1 MPYGRRSYKRS
12 YARKGFKRSTP
23 YKKRYAKESTLDR
36 AVKAHARLQLLASSE
51 DLSQPGVVA
60 LHARLS
66 AQRQADEDKVDL
78 KRLLAQLVEG
88 SQLLQAA
95 IGVGKV
101 GEHSQQPDSPNT
113 KHESSGESTP
123 TEEQEDC
130 IQALSSQEEE
140 CLTTQLNDPGMTK
153 QEKEETTLKCES
165 TSCEQKPQLH
175 PFGACPVLCRR
186 VTLQLKDQLA
196 QRGSHSKLLQHIAS
210 ASIRKGSIGTSLPG
224 DL

>member
-12 YARKGFKRSTP
+12 YARKGFKRSAP

-36 AVKAHARLQLLASSE
+36 AVKAHARLQLLATSE

-66 AQRQADEDKVDL
+66 AQRQADEEKVDL

-101 GEHSQQPDSPNT
+101 GEHSQQPDSPST
-113 KHESSGESTP
+113 KQESSGESTP

-130 IQALSSQEEE
+130 IQALSSQDEE
-140 CLTTQLNDPGMTK
+140 CLDTQLSDPSMK
-153 QEKEETTLKCES
+153 QEVEETTPKCES
-165 TSCEQKPQLH
+165 TNCEEKPLLH
-175 PFGACPVLCRR
+175 PFGACPVLCQR
-186 VTLQLKDQLA
+186 VTLQLRDQLA

>member
-12 YARKGFKRSTP
+12 FGRKRSAP
-23 YKKRYAKESTLDR
+23 FKKRYAKETTLER
-36 AVKAHARLQLLASSE
+36 AVKANARLQLLASSE

-66 AQRQADEDKVDL
+66 AQRQADEERVDL

-88 SQLLQAA
+88 SQLLQEA

-101 GEHSQQPDSPNT
+101 GEHSQQPDSPSI
-113 KHESSGESTP
+113 KQESSPECTEH
-123 TEEQEDC
+123 TEEQEQDWSPPH
-130 IQALSSQEEE
+130 LSEQESSTEE
-140 CLTTQLNDPGMTK
+140 DTK
-153 QEKEETTLKCES
+153 RQRCQQDMEETTPKCEVS
-165 TSCEQKPQLH
+165 SCEQKPMLH
-175 PFGACPVLCRR
+175 PFGACPVLCQR
-186 VTLQLKDQLA
+186 VSLQLKGQLA

>member
-12 YARKGFKRSTP
+12 YGRKRSAP
-23 YKKRYAKESTLDR
+23 FKKRYARKETTLER
-36 AVKAHARLQLLASSE
+36 AVKAHARLQLLATSE

-66 AQRQADEDKVDL
+66 AQRQAEEEKVDL
-78 KRLLAQLVEG
+78 KHLLAQLVEG

-101 GEHSQQPDSPNT
+101 GQHSQQPDLPSI
-113 KHESSGESTP
+113 KQESSPECTEH
-123 TEEQEDC
+123 TEEQSQDWSPPQLSE
-130 IQALSSQEEE
+130 QASSTEEE
-140 CLTTQLNDPGMTK
+140 SKSQRCQQDM
-153 QEKEETTLKCES
+153 EETTPKCEES
-165 TSCEQKPQLH
+165 SCEQKPLLH
-175 PFGACPVLCRR
+175 PFGACPILCQR
-186 VTLQLKDQLA
+186 VTLQLRDQLA

-210 ASIRKGSIGTSLPG
+210 ASIRKGSTGTSLPG